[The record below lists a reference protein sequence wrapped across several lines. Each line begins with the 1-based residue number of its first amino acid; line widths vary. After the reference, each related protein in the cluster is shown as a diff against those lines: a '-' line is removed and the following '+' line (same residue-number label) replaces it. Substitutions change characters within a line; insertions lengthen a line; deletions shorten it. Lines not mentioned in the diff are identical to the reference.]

1 MALSSDLQA
10 GLDDVWQACLA
21 LPTDEHTFD
30 SLDPAARRAAHDLG
44 VRIQDRLLSTLSQL
58 VIGMATDGVELV
70 SDTGVP
76 LVLNPAAPQS
86 SRGEAAP
93 DEPG

>member
-1 MALSSDLQA
+1 
-10 GLDDVWQACLA
+10 
-21 LPTDEHTFD
+21 
-30 SLDPAARRAAHDLG
+30 
-44 VRIQDRLLSTLSQL
+44 
-58 VIGMATDGVELV
+58 MATDGVELV

-86 SRGEAAP
+86 SGGEAAP